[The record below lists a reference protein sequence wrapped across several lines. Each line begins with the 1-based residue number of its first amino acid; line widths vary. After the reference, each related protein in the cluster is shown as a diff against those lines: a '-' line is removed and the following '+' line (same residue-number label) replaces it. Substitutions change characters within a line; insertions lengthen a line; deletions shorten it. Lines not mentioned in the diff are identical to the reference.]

1 MGLGTQ
7 LFVFGLEGHRYALH
21 LEVVDKVAPAVHV
34 TPLPKAPE
42 IVTGVVNLHGEI
54 VPVIDVRR
62 RFALPPKPRL
72 ALSDRL
78 IVARTRRRRVA
89 VAADTVS
96 GVLDCPDEDIVAT
109 GALLPDSD
117 YIEGVARLRDGLI
130 LIHDLETF
138 LSLDE
143 EETLSQAIADA

>member
-21 LEVVDKVAPAVHV
+21 LETVDKVVPAVHV

-42 IVTGVVNLHGEI
+42 IITGIVNIHGEI
-54 VPVIDVRR
+54 VPVVDVRR

-78 IVARTRRRRVA
+78 VIARTRHRPVA

-96 GVLDCPDEDIVAT
+96 GVLDCPDKDIIAT
-109 GALLPDSD
+109 GAVVPDSG
-117 YIEGVARLRDGLI
+117 YIEGVVRLRDGLI

-143 EETLSQAIADA
+143 EEALSRAIADA

>member
-1 MGLGTQ
+1 MGLATQ
-7 LFVFGLEGHRYALH
+7 LFVFSLEGHRYALH
-21 LEVVDKVAPAVHV
+21 LEVVDKVVPAVHV

-42 IVTGVVNLHGEI
+42 IVTGIVNIHGEI

-78 IVARTRRRRVA
+78 VIARTRHRSVA
-89 VAADTVS
+89 VAADAVS
-96 GVLDCPDEDIVAT
+96 GVLECPDEDVIAAGT
-109 GALLPDSD
+109 LLPDSD

-143 EETLSQAIADA
+143 EETLSEAIADA